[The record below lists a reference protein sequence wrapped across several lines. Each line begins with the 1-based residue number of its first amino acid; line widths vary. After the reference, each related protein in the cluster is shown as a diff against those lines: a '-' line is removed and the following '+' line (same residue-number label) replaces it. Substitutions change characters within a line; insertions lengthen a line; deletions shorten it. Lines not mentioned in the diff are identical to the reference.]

1 MSLDDFKAD
10 LIDQVVPFRTTS
22 VNGPSVE
29 RRLRLVE
36 RLGGGTYGDVYKAVE
51 EEDEENGSG
60 SARACDR
67 PGTSTVEATA
77 EAGNGEDASAKEG
90 SEKKTKGNFYAVK
103 YYKDETRTIMEE
115 GISCTTVRELS
126 AVAGCGHHPNVVRME
141 SLFVDPLPRLA
152 RAINQQRVTWARNQQ
167 SALSSQ
173 QFSHLQEQ
181 LQKEE
186 LKPQQNFVFA
196 AYEFCPGGDLKKLLA
211 MHRQTA
217 GSQESGTGSPP
228 PLSWGLPLRHVKRLA
243 FQLLNGLAFLH
254 SENLCHRDLKPDNLM
269 LTGTDPETAVLK
281 IGDLG
286 LCRELRYNVG
296 DITPTVCTIYY
307 RSLEVLLG
315 RIQPANDRDR
325 AKYANE
331 NGLAAHYGLG
341 VDLWSAGCILAE
353 MIRGTPLFKGTQE
366 FEVLIRVTKVLG
378 TPTEEEWTNCCRLQH
393 YPFRNLSESHFFSEH
408 DKRQNLNAVLQ
419 GKLDLDGLDLLAR
432 MLDYNPHRRI
442 TAAEALSHQWFTDVC
457 FQQLDGVGVHN
468 WYLDVL
474 KFRLGEETFEA
485 MERRRPYTLKTT
497 RLSHVICQRNYKG
510 ALLQRINRVFRE
522 VGCFRDQEKID
533 YWKAVLAAEEAQ
545 MRRRRPRP
553 VPSPPSSS
561 SPGGLATSSSS
572 PRCRANSPLSSE
584 SAISRSARCLCP
596 ADNTRVSGRDLNS
609 SSVCSLASPDENC
622 PPDLSRAQAKK
633 SIPSLG
639 VSPKEGDGEEAAAG
653 PLAAKRVQAQESAAS
668 GVRTAERAAPVSADG
683 RVPSQAE
690 RRPAGSVASG
700 FSSEQLGAKPSTD
713 CCAPSFSLPVASQL
727 LNPQQTSGGARA
739 LALSS
744 SSRPSSGAV
753 GETLAGERVQ
763 GWRSGRQREGE
774 ESDFAAFSGQVA
786 QRLLANPLGSFP
798 MLSCRLL
805 FEAPR
810 ETSRERK
817 EDFQGLSAAY
827 QGDGESRRVGDEAAR
842 GDAEMEVNEE
852 AHSVDTLGQGSRRE
866 IKGDEKKDE
875 NEFFHPPSVGEKR
888 RHRVSSS
895 PSLVLPFLLG
905 SGRESELEKGYTKEG
920 SVHSGRKDERE
931 EQREAEER
939 RQPKRRQLA
948 PSGVFGSSS
957 ALDLKDRAGTL
968 NLQRPCLS
976 RSGAVGAEADEG
988 ETEAG
993 ASSTSLGKQE
1003 PKSFHENLAELT
1015 GHLRCR
1021 PAAAGAVS
1029 SLEGLE
1035 SSQDAAQL
1043 SFGPTVGTGAAEQ
1056 EECGEYSG
1064 KELRARDSQGAVSS
1078 REEME
1083 REKRGK
1089 GEKAQGILTRMRRSV
1104 APSVAS
1110 GSTSLSA
1117 SSAAN
1122 SHAAPLR
1129 DASCRGGMR
1138 RSTRAQALGGVPPA
1152 ASSLSSTVRRS
1163 KVANAE
1169 CPGHLSDEV
1178 RDSKDKPRRASSA
1191 SGRVEMPRQEAVPSR
1206 VGRKVGEKDKKVSAF
1221 ASETKKREKNEGTG
1235 KKDALSGVSTTA
1247 ARGRRRGGCASAA
1260 GRTTGLA

>member
-51 EEDEENGSG
+51 EEEEENDRG
-60 SARACDR
+60 SARARDR
-67 PGTSTVEATA
+67 PGISTAEATA
-77 EAGNGEDASAKEG
+77 EATNGEDASAKEG

-152 RAINQQRVTWARNQQ
+152 RAINQQRLTWARNQQ

-211 MHRQTA
+211 MHRQSA
-217 GSQESGTGSPP
+217 GNQESGTGSPP

-545 MRRRRPRP
+545 MRRRRSRP

-561 SPGGLATSSSS
+561 SPVGPATSSSS
-572 PRCRANSPLSSE
+572 PRCRMNSPLSSE
-584 SAISRSARCLCP
+584 SAVPRSARFLCP
-596 ADNTRVSGRDLNS
+596 AENTRVSGRDLSS

-622 PPDLSRAQAKK
+622 PPDLPRAQAKK
-633 SIPSLG
+633 SIPPLG
-639 VSPKEGDGEEAAAG
+639 LSAKEGDGEEAAAG
-653 PLAAKRVQAQESAAS
+653 PLAAKRAPAQESAAS
-668 GVRTAERAAPVSADG
+668 GVRTAERAAPISTSG
-683 RVPSQAE
+683 RVPSQTE
-690 RRPAGSVASG
+690 RRPASSVASG
-700 FSSEQLGAKPSTD
+700 FSSEQLGAKPSMD
-713 CCAPSFSLPVASQL
+713 CAPSFSLPVASRL
-727 LNPQQTSGGARA
+727 LSAQQTSGEPRA
-739 LALSS
+739 PSLSS

-753 GETLAGERVQ
+753 GETCAGERVQ
-763 GWRSGRQREGE
+763 GRRSGRQREGE

-786 QRLLANPLGSFP
+786 QRLLANPLSSFP

-817 EDFQGLSAAY
+817 EEFHGLSTAY
-827 QGDGESRRVGDEAAR
+827 QGDRESRRVGDEAAR
-842 GDAEMEVNEE
+842 GDAEMEVDEE
-852 AHSVDTLGQGSRRE
+852 AHSVDTLGQGPRRE

-905 SGRESELEKGYTKEG
+905 SGRENEVEKGGYTKEG
-920 SVHSGRKDERE
+920 SVQGDRKDERE
-931 EQREAEER
+931 EQREDEER

-957 ALDLKDRAGTL
+957 ALDLKDRADAL

-976 RSGAVGAEADEG
+976 RSGEAGAETAEG

-1003 PKSFHENLAELT
+1003 PDSLHGNLAELA

-1021 PAAAGAVS
+1021 PTAEE
-1029 SLEGLE
+1029 LD

-1056 EECGEYSG
+1056 EECGEYSS
-1064 KELRARDSQGAVSS
+1064 KALRARDSQGADSS
-1078 REEME
+1078 REEMLT
-1083 REKRGK
+1083 EKRAK
-1089 GEKAQGILTRMRRSV
+1089 GEKVQGILTRMRRSV
-1104 APSVAS
+1104 APSAAC
-1110 GSTSLSA
+1110 GSTSLSS

-1122 SHAAPLR
+1122 SYAAPLR

-1138 RSTRAQALGGVPPA
+1138 RSTRVQALGGVPTA
-1152 ASSLSSTVRRS
+1152 ASSLSSTVRRN
-1163 KVANAE
+1163 KAANAE

-1178 RDSKDKPRRASSA
+1178 RDSKDKTRRASSA

-1206 VGRKVGEKDKKVSAF
+1206 VGRRVGEKDKKVSAF
-1221 ASETKKREKNEGTG
+1221 ASEAKKREKSEGTG

-1247 ARGRRRGGCASAA
+1247 GRGRRRGGCARAA
-1260 GRTTGLA
+1260 ARTTGVA